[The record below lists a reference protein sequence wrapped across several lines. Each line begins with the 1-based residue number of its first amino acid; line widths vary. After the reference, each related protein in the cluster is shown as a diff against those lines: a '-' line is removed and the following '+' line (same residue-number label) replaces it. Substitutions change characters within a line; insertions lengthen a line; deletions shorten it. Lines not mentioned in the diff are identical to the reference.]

1 MLAYSVQATS
11 ELFFCSQPQNLG
23 LCHGNQSVR
32 EEHRPGMT
40 GLNIHG
46 GLGTLLP
53 SPLAP
58 RSIADHERISD
69 WGRPL
74 AWSGQSF
81 FVSAGPQDLNLNSV
95 LRFPPVP
102 LSPLSPPTTPR
113 QHPLTECLQV
123 RTKFSSSCLMAF
135 YRSGRYTESSRTF
148 LWERG
153 PWLFKR
159 SC

>member
-11 ELFFCSQPQNLG
+11 ELFSCPQPQNLG
-23 LCHGNQSVR
+23 LCHGNQSVS
-32 EEHRPGMT
+32 EEHRPGT
-40 GLNIHG
+40 PGLNIHG
-46 GLGTLLP
+46 GLGSLLP

-58 RSIADHERISD
+58 HSIADHERISD

-81 FVSAGPQDLNLNSV
+81 FVSAAPQDLNLNSV
-95 LRFPPVP
+95 LRFPSAP
-102 LSPLSPPTTPR
+102 LPPLPPPTTPSQR
-113 QHPLTECLQV
+113 SLTECLQV
-123 RTKFSSSCLMAF
+123 RTKFSSCLMAF
-135 YRSGRYTESSRTF
+135 YHSGRYIESSRTF